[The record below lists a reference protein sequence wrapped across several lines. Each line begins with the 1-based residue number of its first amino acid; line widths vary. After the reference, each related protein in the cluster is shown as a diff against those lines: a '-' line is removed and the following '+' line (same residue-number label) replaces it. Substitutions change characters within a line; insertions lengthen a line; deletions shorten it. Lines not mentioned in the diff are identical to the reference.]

1 MCRLQCNIT
10 ACSDYMR
17 NIEVPQG
24 HRQRLPADGQAV
36 LGGIELE
43 GPEGDT
49 RGGQHGGIV
58 ARSLAGAAG
67 RYALRMTYRRLLVH
81 AALATLIGVA
91 FACRTAPEAPSPAA
105 AMDRDLLDVTV
116 PQLHRLYAER
126 KYTVTQ
132 VVQWHLDRI
141 DRYNGVYGAIETVF
155 RGEALAEAARQ
166 DAGGHGPLWGV
177 PIVIKANTSIRGQ
190 VTTAGW
196 EGFTRAGHELLAP
209 RDATIVAKFRAAG
222 AIIVGHANMP
232 DLAASDTNR
241 SSSFGRTGNAYDVRF
256 SPGGSSGGIV
266 TAVAANMAVLGNGT
280 DTGNSIRMPAAT
292 SALVGVFPT
301 RGLVSIAGIAPLDW
315 LLDNTGP
322 IARTATDA
330 AIALAV
336 MAGED
341 PLDPRTAES
350 RRSGQPASYE
360 PYLRAG
366 ALTDK
371 RFGVPAFVLDG
382 DGVPF
387 HGIPAGVPEA
397 AAAKLRAAA
406 NVPLRPETRAMFMKA
421 VEALRAAGAEVV
433 MDGDILPA
441 SFAKTASRVATY
453 AYMQDGTNRFLAA
466 FGPAEY
472 HSAADYQKAAGA
484 PLFPSSIG
492 AEDYFRNLGGRR
504 IEQRLLDAD
513 PAAERDYQ
521 APRRVMLAAYLET
534 LDRLKLD
541 GYVYPAIQMPPVDE
555 TMPQD
560 GRVSEG
566 PHSATSW
573 VNMIGVPAVVVPAG
587 FYASGLPFGLE
598 FSGRPWTDG
607 DLLGIAYA
615 WEQATHLRK
624 PPVLVEHG
632 LLAVTPAREPRAGR
646 GPGRD

>member
-1 MCRLQCNIT
+1 MTHRRPFLLLVALTSVLGIVIACRAT
-10 ACSDYMR
+10 
-17 NIEVPQG
+17 
-24 HRQRLPADGQAV
+24 ADG
-36 LGGIELE
+36 
-43 GPEGDT
+43 T
-49 RGGQHGGIV
+49 SSR
-58 ARSLAGAAG
+58 
-67 RYALRMTYRRLLVH
+67 
-81 AALATLIGVA
+81 
-91 FACRTAPEAPSPAA
+91 A

-116 PQLHRLYAER
+116 PQLHRLYAE
-126 KYTVTQ
+126 KTYTVTN

-155 RGEALAEAARQ
+155 HRDALAQAAREDAEAAKSSGAR
-166 DAGGHGPLWGV
+166 GPLWGV
-177 PIVIKANTSIRGQ
+177 PIVIKANTSIKGQ

-196 EGFTRAGHELLAP
+196 EGFRRPGHELVAP
-209 RDATIVAKFRAAG
+209 QDATVVARFKAAG
-222 AIIVGHANMP
+222 AIIVGLANMP
-232 DLAASDTNR
+232 DLANSDTNR

-266 TAVAANMAVLGNGT
+266 TAIAANMAVLGNGT

-341 PLDPRTAES
+341 PLDPPTTGS
-350 RRSGQPASYE
+350 PAAAQRAPYE
-360 PYLRAG
+360 PYLKAD
-366 ALTDK
+366 ALKGK
-371 RFGVPAFVLDG
+371 RFGVPAFILAG
-382 DGVPF
+382 DGIPF
-387 HGIPAGVPEA
+387 HGVPVSVPEA
-397 AAAKLRAAA
+397 EADKLRAAA
-406 NVPLRPETRAMFMKA
+406 NTPLRPETREMFMKA
-421 VEALRAAGAEVV
+421 VAALRAAGAEIVID
-433 MDGDILPA
+433 DGILPA

-453 AYMQDGTNRFLAA
+453 AYAQDGTNRFLAA

-472 HSAADYQKAAGA
+472 HSAAEYLNVVGT
-484 PLFPSSIG
+484 PLYPSSIG
-492 AEDYFRNLGGRR
+492 AEDSFRHLGDVR
-504 IEQRLLDAD
+504 IDQRTLDTD
-513 PAAERDYQ
+513 PDAERMYH
-521 APRRVMLAAYLET
+521 APRRAMLSAYLEP

-541 GYVYPAIQMPPVDE
+541 GYVYPAIQMPPPDE

-560 GRVSEG
+560 GRVSGG

-598 FSGRPWTDG
+598 FSARPWTDG

-624 PPVLVEHG
+624 PPTLVERG
-632 LLAVTPAREPRAGR
+632 LLAVTPARESRR
-646 GPGRD
+646 QD